1 MIKLFFSGFA
11 NPKQYSKEFVT
22 NILAREL
29 CLDKRKIIIDTTQYG
44 KPYIKNPKGFYF
56 NISHTKDI
64 IVCGLSNSPIGV
76 DIEKIKPIKK
86 KIVENFFNLHE
97 KVYVYSDLEKEN
109 ERFTEIWTRKEAY
122 VKWIG
127 KGMEVG
133 FDTFDVINDIRIKT
147 MHIDNYILS
156 VCTDKISDKSIVAY
170 IIA

>member
-1 MIKLFFSGFA
+1 MIKLFFSKTI
-11 NPKQYSKEFVT
+11 NPKQYSRDFVN

-29 CLDKRKIIIDTTQYG
+29 CLDKEKIIIDTTQYG
-44 KPYIKNPKGFYF
+44 KPYIKHPKGFHF

-64 IVCGLSNSPIGV
+64 IVCGLSDSPIGV

-86 KIVENFFNLHE
+86 KIVEKFFNLHE
-97 KVYVYSDLEKEN
+97 KAYVYSDLEKKDD
-109 ERFTEIWTRKEAY
+109 RFTEIWTRKEAY

-133 FDTFDVINDIRIKT
+133 FDIFDVANDTRIKT

-156 VCTDKISDKSIVAY
+156 VCTDNISDKSIETY